1 MVPVAPFVCFNGRMS
16 DPARLGTPPRVISRE
31 EKLERLRSSLQAL
44 ETKEENLRLFTRS
57 IAHDFN
63 NILGGILGHASLIQG
78 AAEAGTEIA
87 DSAQIIQKAAERAK
101 ELITELLDSTRRE
114 HPSLSEV
121 DLHEMIREVANL
133 VRGTTPPSVYIT
145 LKLDAVASRTVGD
158 PGQLHH
164 MLLNL
169 ALNAR
174 DAMPD
179 GGELTFETR
188 SSAEP
193 TPTIRIAVQDSGCG
207 IAEDVRPR
215 IFEPSF
221 TTKTSGG
228 SGMGLAI
235 VQRVVHYHGGKV
247 ELESAAGHG
256 SRFLITL
263 PLHQV
268 TNAASAAA
276 V

>member
-1 MVPVAPFVCFNGRMS
+1 MS
-16 DPARLGTPPRVISRE
+16 DPARHGTPSRVIPRE
-31 EKLERLRSSLQAL
+31 EKLEKLRSSLQAL
-44 ETKEENLRLFTRS
+44 ETKEANLRLFTRS

-63 NILGGILGHASLIQG
+63 NILGGILGHASLIQA
-78 AAEAGTEIA
+78 AAEPTSEVS
-87 DSAQIIQKAAERAK
+87 DSASVIQKAAERAK

-114 HPSLSEV
+114 HPSLTEV
-121 DLHEMIREVANL
+121 DLHETIREVANL
-133 VRGTTPPSVYIT
+133 VRGTTPPSVHIT
-145 LKLDAVASRTVGD
+145 LRLNATASQTVGD

-174 DAMPD
+174 DAMPE
-179 GGELTFETR
+179 GGELIFETR
-188 SSAEP
+188 SAGQPEP
-193 TPTIRIAVQDSGCG
+193 TIQIMVQDSGSG
-207 IAEDVRPR
+207 IGDDVRAR

-235 VQRVVHYHGGKV
+235 VQRVVRYHGGHV
-247 ELESAAGHG
+247 ELDSEVGRG
-256 SRFLITL
+256 SRFLVSL
-263 PLHQV
+263 PLRHPSL
-268 TNAASAAA
+268 AAAAA

>member
-1 MVPVAPFVCFNGRMS
+1 MDTS
-16 DPARLGTPPRVISRE
+16 SRVIPRE
-31 EKLERLRSSLQAL
+31 EKLEKLRSSLQAL
-44 ETKEENLRLFTRS
+44 ETKEANLRLFTRS

-63 NILGGILGHASLIQG
+63 NILGGILGHASLIQ
-78 AAEAGTEIA
+78 AAAQPGGEIS
-87 DSAQIIQKAAERAK
+87 DSASVIQKAAERAK

-114 HPSLSEV
+114 HPSMSEV
-121 DLHEMIREVANL
+121 DLHETIVEVANL
-133 VRGTTPPSVYIT
+133 VRGTTPPSIQIT
-145 LKLDAVASRTVGD
+145 LKLNAQASRTVGD

-179 GGELTFETR
+179 GGELTFETQ
-188 SSAEP
+188 STAVAAG
-193 TPTIRIAVQDSGCG
+193 TIQIVVQDTGSG
-207 IAEDVRPR
+207 IAENVRTR

-221 TTKTSGG
+221 TTKTLGG

-235 VQRVVHYHGGKV
+235 VQRVVQYHGGTVKV
-247 ELESAAGHG
+247 DSNLGRG
-256 SRFLITL
+256 SRFVITL
-263 PLHQV
+263 PLRHA
-268 TNAASAAA
+268 TLAASAAA